1 VVNNI
6 IRIKDSREGLLDSRK
21 MECIDGEVVVTV
33 NEKLKDFRDREF
45 NLLNAQ
51 ISMVL
56 YICSQINDI
65 KEKNQFKRSEKHKK
79 HVHTHHELPAQNI
92 REWDVGIR
100 MGQAIRQYRQAE
112 PTGKE
117 RTTIGSKRPHI
128 RRGHWHTYWTGSKKP
143 ELAHERKPRL
153 IWLPPVPVNLE
164 DVNKLPVVITPI
176 DK

>member
-1 VVNNI
+1 
-6 IRIKDSREGLLDSRK
+6 
-21 MECIDGEVVVTV
+21 
-33 NEKLKDFRDREF
+33 
-45 NLLNAQ
+45 
-51 ISMVL
+51 
-56 YICSQINDI
+56 
-65 KEKNQFKRSEKHKK
+65 NQFKRSEKHKK